1 MTRYF
6 FPVLAMAFSVSA
18 RAQQPDQDLL
28 RGNQQYKQG
37 RYDKAAESFEKALQ
51 RVPGNTTVHYNM
63 GNALFRNGN
72 AEEAQKKYEA
82 TIGLSDD
89 TAVNAKA
96 WYNKGVTLSRQ
107 KKLEESIE
115 AYKQALR
122 LNPADS
128 MARENLTRALRE
140 LKKQQQQQQQQQ
152 KNKEQE
158 KKQQQPKMNKQQAQ
172 QLLQALQEQE
182 KQLQQKMQKSKVP
195 APGQPEKDWIP

>member
-1 MTRYF
+1 
-6 FPVLAMAFSVSA
+6 
-18 RAQQPDQDLL
+18 
-28 RGNQQYKQG
+28 
-37 RYDKAAESFEKALQ
+37 
-51 RVPGNTTVHYNM
+51 M

-82 TIGLSDD
+82 AIGLSDD
-89 TAVNAKA
+89 TTMNANA

-122 LNPADS
+122 LNPSDS
-128 MARENLTRALRE
+128 LARENLTRAMRE